1 MLIKQGERLINAR
14 NWNELV
20 KPDQI
25 LRDEDTASS
34 THGKFVC
41 EPLERG

>member
-34 THGKFVC
+34 THGKFAW
-41 EPLERG
+41 LRRLG